1 LSALCELAAMSEDDR
16 KARSREVAERLGDN
30 LRRTRRRAGLSQ
42 EQVAIRASLH
52 RTEIGLLER
61 GGRVARVDT
70 LIQLAG
76 AMSVPPA
83 ELLDG
88 IGWTP
93 GDVQGGSFEFEAGAR
108 PPQPR
113 RPPA

>member
-1 LSALCELAAMSEDDR
+1 LSALCDLSAMSEDDR
-16 KARSREVAERLGDN
+16 KARSREVAERLGEN
-30 LRRTRRRAGLSQ
+30 LLRARRRVGLSQ

-76 AMSVPPA
+76 AMSIPPA

-88 IGWTP
+88 IGWSP
-93 GDVQGGSFEFEAGAR
+93 GDVQGGSFEFESRAR
-108 PPQPR
+108 PS
-113 RPPA
+113 RPSR

>member
-1 LSALCELAAMSEDDR
+1 MSGDDR
-16 KARSREVAERLGDN
+16 RARSQEVAVRLGEN
-30 LRRTRRRAGLSQ
+30 LRRARRRVGLSQ

-76 AMSVPPA
+76 AMSIRPS
-83 ELLDG
+83 ELIDG
-88 IGWTP
+88 IDWTP
-93 GDVQGGSFEFEAGAR
+93 GDLRGGSFEFEEQA
-108 PPQPR
+108 R
-113 RPPA
+113 RPRPRD

>member
-1 LSALCELAAMSEDDR
+1 MSEDDR
-16 KARSREVAERLGDN
+16 RARSQEVAVRLGEN
-30 LRRTRRRAGLSQ
+30 LRRARRRVGLSQ

-76 AMSVPPA
+76 AMSIRPS
-83 ELLDG
+83 ELIDG
-88 IGWTP
+88 IDWTP
-93 GDVQGGSFEFEAGAR
+93 GDLRGGSFEFEEQAR
-108 PPQPR
+108 PR
-113 RPPA
+113 RPHD

>member
-93 GDVQGGSFEFEAGAR
+93 GDIQGGSFEFEAGAR
-108 PPQPR
+108 PSRPH

>member
-1 LSALCELAAMSEDDR
+1 MSEDDR
-16 KARSREVAERLGDN
+16 KSRSREVAARLGEN
-30 LRRTRRRAGLSQ
+30 LRRARRRAGLSQ
-42 EQVAIRASLH
+42 EQVAVRASLH

-83 ELLDG
+83 ELIDG
-88 IGWTP
+88 IAWTP
-93 GDVQGGSFEFEAGAR
+93 GDLQDGSFELDEGA
-108 PPQPR
+108 P
-113 RPPA
+113 